1 MNAPAQLAPSRVQKP
16 PRSFLAVERFLAE
29 IAGVERRPGYVL
41 LGDEAFLYGRAR
53 AGVLEALVPS
63 EPLGLRQFC
72 LHDLDLS
79 ETPIFEVLDTAQSPS
94 LMAPFQV
101 IFVRNLKLLFGRGQK
116 KEELAAIAEYFR
128 RPNPQ
133 ALLLFVAD
141 HLSLPADLRRMDF
154 AEKEKA
160 EKIREAFGDACGIV
174 ELQRVT
180 DADAMQWAQGEAE
193 RGGMA
198 LGEDAARELVEAVG
212 TDMLS
217 VAGELEKLLLE
228 VGARGAAEITVP
240 DVETMVP
247 SAKQRSLHELT
258 DAISSKEPSRALAL
272 LGGLLNA
279 SDGEDAAI
287 AHVFSLAKTYRQ
299 MILLNERQVK
309 DQRAM
314 WGVLWPGMR
323 VAPHAA
329 DALIA
334 QARRYR
340 HRTELESGLRA
351 IAKADL
357 ELRSSPPDK
366 RLVLERLVLRLA
378 GRGTAERSAG
388 V

>member
-1 MNAPAQLAPSRVQKP
+1 MSAAAKAEPTAKL
-16 PRSFLAVERFLAE
+16 PRSFGAVERFLVE
-29 IAGVERRPGYVL
+29 VSGPERRPGYVF
-41 LGDEAFLYGRAR
+41 LGNEAFLYGRAR
-53 AGVLEALVPS
+53 AGVLEALVPA
-63 EPLGLRQFC
+63 ELRQFC
-72 LHDLDLS
+72 LHDLDLA
-79 ETPIFEVLDTAQSPS
+79 ETSIFEALDLAQSPS

-101 IFVRNLKLLFGRGQK
+101 IFLRNLKVLFGRGAK
-116 KEELAAIAEYFR
+116 KEEFAAIADYFR
-128 RPNPQ
+128 RPNSQ

-160 EKIREAFGDACGIV
+160 EKIRESFGDVCGVV

-180 DADAMQWAQGEAE
+180 GEDAMVWSQGEAS
-193 RGGMA
+193 RQGMRF
-198 LGEDAARELVEAVG
+198 GEDAARELVEAVG
-212 TDMLS
+212 SDMLT
-217 VAGELEKLLLE
+217 VASEMEKLQLE
-228 VGARGAAEITVP
+228 AGARGAAEITVR

-247 SAKQRSLHELT
+247 SAKQRSLYELT
-258 DAISSKEPSRALAL
+258 DAISSKEPARALAL

-287 AHVFSLAKTYRQ
+287 GHVFSLARTYRQ

-314 WGVLWPGMR
+314 WQVLWPGMR

-334 QARRYR
+334 QARRYKNR
-340 HRTELESGLRA
+340 SELTAGLRA

-378 GRGTAERSAG
+378 GRGG
-388 V
+388 

>member
-1 MNAPAQLAPSRVQKP
+1 MSATARSQAAAKL
-16 PRSFLAVERFLAE
+16 PRSFAAVERFLGE
-29 IAGVERRPGYVL
+29 IAGPDRRPGYLL
-41 LGDEAFLYGRAR
+41 LGNEAFLYGRLR
-53 AGVLEALVPS
+53 AGVLEALVPAD
-63 EPLGLRQFC
+63 LRQFC
-72 LHDLDLS
+72 LHDLDLA
-79 ETPIFEVLDTAQSPS
+79 ETSIFEALDLAQSPS

-101 IFVRNLKLLFGRGQK
+101 IFLRNLKVLFGRGAK
-116 KEELAAIAEYFR
+116 KDEFAAVADYFR
-128 RPNPQ
+128 RPNSQ
-133 ALLLFVAD
+133 ALLIFVAD

-160 EKIREAFGDACGIV
+160 EKIREVFGDVCGVV

-180 DADAMQWAQGEAE
+180 GEDAMVWLQAEASRQGMSFGDA
-193 RGGMA
+193 
-198 LGEDAARELVEAVG
+198 AARELVDAVG

-217 VAGELEKLLLE
+217 VASELEKLLLE
-228 VGARGAAEITVP
+228 AGARGAAEITVR

-247 SAKQRSLHELT
+247 SAKQRSLYDLT
-258 DAISSKEPSRALAL
+258 DAISAKEPARALAL

-287 AHVFSLAKTYRQ
+287 GHVFSLAKTYRQ

-334 QARRYR
+334 QARRYKDR
-340 HRTELESGLRA
+340 SELQRGLRA

-366 RLVLERLVLRLA
+366 RLVLERLVLRLVGRRA
-378 GRGTAERSAG
+378 GEASDADA
-388 V
+388 